1 MAAWGVLFAGSFGLP
16 VASFAA
22 DAIGD
27 WRDAAGRTRMLADN
41 DAPRAYEDALR
52 LQASLPANATAVDR
66 ARVLNLLARI
76 EIHLAQTEKAAEHAR
91 QALALAT
98 SSMDRVGQTEAELN
112 IAINSVNE
120 GRIDAL
126 ITAATQ
132 SLAAIDGVNRP
143 DLLNEAL
150 LRTAIMYRR
159 IGQFDESVTMAM
171 HAMEIARRSQD
182 PLALTY
188 AHQGM
193 AISFSQS
200 ERFEEAHDHYAQM
213 RVQARCAHSKLM
225 EAYAL
230 TGLGSTLDSLG
241 DYAAAEAS
249 IRDAIDLYK
258 QVGTPVGLT
267 FGLSGLADHMR
278 HQGRFAEALPFL
290 DEAIGIYGQHPNNIG
305 LWYALNAR
313 SSNRLAMGNIA
324 AAQADAEQA
333 SALAKAI
340 GFPLYQSESA
350 RYLAAIAAAAGDP
363 RKAYVLERE
372 ATEMTARA
380 AQEKSGARMT
390 QLAQRY
396 EAESKQREIDELT
409 RRNQRQTD
417 ELRQRAFQQRWLW
430 TVLGGSGAAL
440 AGTAYFLL
448 RMRRSQRLLQA
459 ANAQLAS
466 AKAGL
471 EAANR
476 FQTGVLDGTNY
487 GIVVTS
493 AEDHS
498 IQVFNAGAEKIL
510 GYARDELIGVHRPNF
525 FFDPAEATA
534 RLAEI
539 ETELGRKMPDVS
551 EALIARARLGLQ
563 EEREWKVRRKDGSH
577 VPVLLNLTLLRGTE
591 NEITGYIGFF
601 YDLTEQKRAQEALL
615 TSEQRFRQVT
625 ENIEEVFWLSDVE
638 TNQLIYISPAY
649 QRVWGRSCESL
660 YGAPQSW
667 LESVHAEDRNRVGSA
682 LRMLTVTGAYDLDY
696 RILRPD
702 GVVRWI
708 HDRAFPIKDAG
719 GRVHRIAG
727 VAEDITLRRRLE
739 DQFHQTQKMEVIGQ
753 LAGGVAHDF
762 NNLLAVIQLQSTLL
776 LSETDALPS
785 IHEGMH
791 QIIEA
796 TERAANL
803 TRQLLTF
810 SRRDVRQARNIDLGE
825 VTGTMTKLLRR
836 LLGEAITM
844 ETRFA
849 PSLPLINADPGMMEQ
864 VVMNLAINARDAM
877 SAGGRMLITLDE
889 VKLDGDH
896 LSTRSQATP
905 GPYVR
910 LSVSDT
916 GCGIPPESLS
926 RIFEPFFTT
935 KEAGKGTGLGL
946 ATVFGIIAQHHG
958 WIDVTSTVGKGT
970 TFHVFLPALP
980 ASSLPSPAGEEPSSI
995 RDGKESCSST
1005 MV

>member
-1 MAAWGVLFAGSFGLP
+1 MAAWGIWFAGCFGLS
-16 VASFAA
+16 VAAFAA
-22 DAIGD
+22 DAMDD
-27 WRDAAGRTRMLADN
+27 WRDAASRTRILADN
-41 DAPRAYEDALR
+41 DAPRAYENALR
-52 LQASLPANATAVDR
+52 LQATLPADATAADR
-66 ARVLNLLARI
+66 ARALNLLARI
-76 EIHLAQTEKAAEHAR
+76 EIHLAQTEKAMEHAQ

-98 SSMDRVGQTEAELN
+98 SSKDRVGQTEAELN
-112 IAINSVNE
+112 IAINSVNQ

-132 SLAAIDGVNRP
+132 SLAAVDGVDRP

-171 HAMEIARRSQD
+171 HAMEIARRSRD

-200 ERFEEAHDHYAQM
+200 ERFEEARDHYAQM

-230 TGLGSTLDSLG
+230 AGLGSTLDSLG
-241 DYAAAEAS
+241 DYAAAEAAL
-249 IRDAIDLYK
+249 REAIGLYK

-267 FGLSGLADHMR
+267 FGLFGLADHMR
-278 HQGRFAEALPFL
+278 HQGRSAEALPLL
-290 DEAIGIYGQHPNNIG
+290 DETIGIYGQYPNKIG
-305 LWYALNAR
+305 LWYTLNAR
-313 SSNRLAMGNIA
+313 SSNHLAMGNLA

-333 SALAKAI
+333 STLAKDI

-350 RYLAAIAAAAGDP
+350 HHLAAIAAASGDH
-363 RKAYVLERE
+363 RKAYALELE

-380 AQEKSGARMT
+380 AREKSGARMT

-396 EAESKQREIDELT
+396 ESESKQREIDELT
-409 RRNQRQTD
+409 RRNQQQTT
-417 ELRQRAFQQRWLW
+417 ELRQRTLQQRWLW

-440 AGTAYFLL
+440 AGTAYFLF
-448 RMRRSQRLLQA
+448 RMRRSQRLLRA
-459 ANAQLAS
+459 VNAQLAS

-493 AEDHS
+493 AQDRS
-498 IQVFNAGAEKIL
+498 IRVFNAGAEKIL
-510 GYARDELIGVHRPNF
+510 GYARDELIGGHRPGF
-525 FFDPAEATA
+525 FFDPAEAAA

-539 ETELGRKMPDVS
+539 ENELGQKLPDAG
-551 EALIARARLGLQ
+551 EALIARARLGLR
-563 EEREWKVRRKDGSH
+563 EEREWKVRRKDGSY
-577 VPVLLNLTLLRGTE
+577 VPVLLNLALLRGAE
-591 NEITGYIGFF
+591 NEITGYIEFF

-615 TSEQRFRQVT
+615 ASEQRFRQVT

-638 TNQLIYISPAY
+638 SNQLIYISPAY

-660 YGAPQSW
+660 YDAPQSW
-667 LESVHAEDRNRVGSA
+667 LESVHTEDRSRVGSA

-708 HDRAFPIKDAG
+708 HDRAFPIKEAG

-727 VAEDITLRRRLE
+727 VAEDITLRRQLE
-739 DQFHQTQKMEVIGQ
+739 EQFHQAKKMELIGQ

-776 LSETDALPS
+776 LSETAAQPS
-785 IHEGMH
+785 IQEGLQ
-791 QIIEA
+791 QIMQA
-796 TERAANL
+796 SERAANL

-810 SRRDVRQARNIDLGE
+810 SRHDVRQARDIDLAQ

-844 ETRFA
+844 ETRF
-849 PSLPLINADPGMMEQ
+849 PPTLPLINADPGMMEQ

-877 SAGGRMLITLDE
+877 ANGGRMLITLAE
-889 VKLDGDH
+889 VKLDSDH
-896 LSTRSQATP
+896 LVSRPQATP

-916 GCGIPPESLS
+916 GCGIPPDSLP

-935 KEAGKGTGLGL
+935 KEEGKGTGLGL
-946 ATVFGIIAQHHG
+946 ATVFGIVAQHHG
-958 WIDVTSTVGKGT
+958 WIDVSSTVGQGT
-970 TFHVFLPALP
+970 TFDIFLPALP
-980 ASSLPSPAGEEPSSI
+980 ESPLPPAAG
-995 RDGKESCSST
+995 
-1005 MV
+1005 